1 MREKIKKIWPEIEW
15 IKDNDLK
22 EKVYLCWEYAVENS
36 VLSTEDLEKI
46 PFSLL
51 IDNCNVTF
59 MNHKRT
65 AVHLSVEIANIMQ
78 KNFGDEMKINMD
90 ILIAGA
96 ILIDVGKLLEYEI
109 VDGKLTTSKEGKLLR
124 HPFSGVSIAD
134 RFGLPAEV
142 QHIIAYHS
150 KEGDLGKRTVESII
164 VHHADFVS
172 FEPFKDAVTL
182 RLYNC
187 TQITLIILKKH
198 SENLLNLSHLCSIQK
213 FGD

>member
-1 MREKIKKIWPEIEW
+1 MREEVLRIWPEIEW
-15 IKDNDLK
+15 VKNSELK
-22 EKVYLCWEYAVENS
+22 EKVIACWEYALEKS
-36 VLSTEDLEKI
+36 VLSAEDLEKI

-51 IDNCNVTF
+51 IDNCDITF

-65 AVHLSVEIANIMQ
+65 CVQLSVDIAKTMAA
-78 KNFGDEMKINMD
+78 NFKMDINMD
-90 ILIAGA
+90 YLIAGA

-109 VDGKLTTSKEGKLLR
+109 VNGKLGTCRDGKLLR

-134 RFGLPAEV
+134 RFDLPFDV

-182 RLYNC
+182 
-187 TQITLIILKKH
+187 KV
-198 SENLLNLSHLCSIQK
+198 
-213 FGD
+213 